1 MSYEDINNKLDQLN
15 MEDAIWV
22 IYIGIIC
29 LSWYS
34 NILEKNYFIYNDNES
49 KEEYRKIMVL
59 IFGVLVIIYFYF
71 LKSAVDD
78 INKIRANDSKER
90 KKLLYLSFIG

>member
-59 IFGVLVIIYFYF
+59 IFGVLVIIYF
-71 LKSAVDD
+71 
-78 INKIRANDSKER
+78 
-90 KKLLYLSFIG
+90 LLQFFYRITVSFEI